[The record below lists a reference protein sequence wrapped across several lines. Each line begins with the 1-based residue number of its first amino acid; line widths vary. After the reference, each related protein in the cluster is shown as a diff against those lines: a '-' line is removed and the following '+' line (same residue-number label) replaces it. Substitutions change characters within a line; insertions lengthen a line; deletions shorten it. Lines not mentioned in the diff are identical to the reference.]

1 MNLYDTSE
9 EREKAN
15 MYCFF
20 FGLLD
25 KAMYIIRER
34 SSEAMVLVGVMG
46 VIDG

>member
-1 MNLYDTSE
+1 MIQAKKGKGKHVL
-9 EREKAN
+9 
-15 MYCFF
+15 FF